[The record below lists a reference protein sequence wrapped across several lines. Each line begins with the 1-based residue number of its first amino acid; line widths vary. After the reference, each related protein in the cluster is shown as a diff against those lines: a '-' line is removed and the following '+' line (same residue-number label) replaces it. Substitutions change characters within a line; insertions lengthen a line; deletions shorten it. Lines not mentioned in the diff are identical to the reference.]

1 MSAPS
6 SRALDDATLVAL
18 SDLNHLEANRELSRR
33 AGGVALDED
42 GLLFWVGAHPLPV
55 LANAV
60 ARTDPRVAAAD
71 VIERG
76 RRFFARHR
84 RGFSVILCGTADA
97 DLAPACEA
105 AGLFRMGDSPGMVLE
120 NRLPDA
126 TPPQGVTIRTVETE
140 ADRAEFA
147 RVNGEAYATYGMA
160 NDVTPKVLGRLDVMR
175 APHITSVL
183 ACIDGTAMAAAMV
196 MLTHGIGGIY
206 WVGTTPS
213 ARGKGLAALCTRIVG
228 NIAFDAGARVVVLQA
243 SVMGESIYRAMGYR
257 EVTRYPYYVQLN
269 PPEA

>member
-1 MSAPS
+1 MAASS

-18 SDLNHLEANRELSRR
+18 SDLNHLEANRELARR
-33 AGGVALDED
+33 AGGVVLDED

-60 ARTDPRVAAAD
+60 VRTDPRVTPAD
-71 VIERG
+71 VLARG
-76 RRFFARHR
+76 RRFFAKHR

-97 DLAPACEA
+97 DIAPVCAA

-120 NRLPDA
+120 HRRPDA
-126 TPPQGVTIRTVETE
+126 TPAPGVTIRTVETE
-140 ADRAEFA
+140 ADGGEFA

-183 ACIDGTAMAAAMV
+183 ACVDGVAMAAAMV
-196 MLTHGIGGIY
+196 MLTHGIGGVY
-206 WVGTTPS
+206 WVGTTPA
-213 ARGKGLAALCTRIVG
+213 ARGKGLAALCTRVVG
-228 NIAFDAGARVVVLQA
+228 NIAVDAGGTPNYYWKVTPAR
-243 SVMGESIYRAMGYR
+243 R
-257 EVTRYPYYVQLN
+257 
-269 PPEA
+269 